1 MRLSRFNLTIGTQLM
16 KALGDE
22 SRLRLLNLLLNK
34 GAMSISDL
42 EHVLDFTQSKTS
54 RHISYLKNSEILVSQ
69 KLDQWVVCSIKE
81 EVYEV
86 ISQFM
91 NFVEKDTVLLQ
102 DLDTYSTL
110 FNNRELAQN
119 KISTHRWKAI
129 KSI

>member
-1 MRLSRFNLTIGTQLM
+1 M
-16 KALGDE
+16 
-22 SRLRLLNLLLNK
+22 
-34 GAMSISDL
+34 
-42 EHVLDFTQSKTS
+42 LDFTQSKTS